1 MANLEEIVNFCDELL
16 DAQAFEDYCPNGL
29 QVPGREEVRTIVS
42 GVSASR
48 ELFERAAELDA
59 DLILAHHGLIWG
71 RTPTVI
77 DRAAKA
83 RLELLFSRDC
93 SLLAYHLPL
102 DGHAEIGNNAL
113 LAAAIGCERQQPF
126 GQLGAKTIGVAGFL
140 AGDGI
145 RIDELASRT
154 AAACGDR
161 QSLVFDGGPDQIKS
175 VAIVSGAGSSYLDD
189 AIRAGF
195 DAFITGEPAERVM
208 NESREGG
215 IHFIA
220 AGHYATETLGV
231 QRLGELIAERF
242 GVSHEFIDVPNPI

>member
-1 MANLEEIVNFCDELL
+1 MADLEEIVNFCDELL

-29 QVPGREEVRTIVS
+29 QVPGRSEVAKIVS
-42 GVSASR
+42 GVSASL
-48 ELFERAAELDA
+48 ELFERAAEFEG
-59 DLILAHHGLIWG
+59 DLVLAHHGLIWG

-77 DRAAKA
+77 DRAAKR

-113 LAAAIGCERQQPF
+113 IATAIGCERQQPF
-126 GQLGAKTIGVAGFL
+126 GQLGSKTIGVAGFF

-145 RIDELASRT
+145 TIDQLAART
-154 AAACGDR
+154 SAACGDR
-161 QSLVFDGGPDQIKS
+161 EPLVFDGGPEQIKS

-189 AIRAGF
+189 AIKAGF

-208 NESREGG
+208 NESREGAV
-215 IHFIA
+215 HFIA

-231 QRLGELIAERF
+231 QRLGDLIAERF
-242 GVSHEFIDVPNPI
+242 DVNHQFIDVPNPI

>member
-1 MANLEEIVNFCDELL
+1 VNFCDELL

-29 QVPGREEVRTIVS
+29 QVPGRSEVSTIVS
-42 GVSASR
+42 GVSASL
-48 ELFERAAELDA
+48 ELFEQAAELDA

-77 DRAAKA
+77 DRAARR
-83 RLELLFSRDC
+83 RLELLFARDC

-113 LAAAIGCERQQPF
+113 LAAAIGCGRQQPF
-126 GQLGAKTIGVAGFL
+126 GQLGAKTIGVAGFFPD
-140 AGDGI
+140 DGI
-145 RIDELASRT
+145 TSAELAART
-154 AAACGDR
+154 AAACGGR
-161 QSLVFDGGPDQIKS
+161 EPLVFDAGPDQIKS

-208 NESREGG
+208 NESREGK

-231 QRLGELIAERF
+231 QRLGEMIAERF
-242 GVSHEFIDVPNPI
+242 GISHQFVDVPNPI

>member
-1 MANLEEIVNFCDELL
+1 MATLEEIVNFCDELL
-16 DAQAFEDYCPNGL
+16 DAQAFDDYCPNGL
-29 QVPGREEVRTIVS
+29 QVPGGEEVRTIVS
-42 GVSASR
+42 GVSASL

-77 DRAAKA
+77 DRAAKR

-113 LAAAIGCERQQPF
+113 IAAAIGCERQQPF
-126 GQLGAKTIGVAGFL
+126 GQLGSKTIGVGGFF

-145 RIDELASRT
+145 TLDQLAART
-154 AAACGDR
+154 SAACGDR
-161 QSLVFDGGPDQIKS
+161 EPLVFDGGPEQIKS

-189 AIRAGF
+189 AIKAGF

-208 NESREGG
+208 NESREGAV
-215 IHFIA
+215 HFIA

-231 QRLGELIAERF
+231 RRLGELIAERF
-242 GVSHEFIDVPNPI
+242 GVSHQFVDVPNPI

>member
-16 DAQAFEDYCPNGL
+16 DAQSFEDYCPNGL
-29 QVPGREEVRTIVS
+29 QVPGRSDVTAIVS
-42 GVSASR
+42 GVSASL
-48 ELFERAAELDA
+48 ELFERSAELNA

-77 DRAAKA
+77 DRAAKR

-113 LAAAIGCERQQPF
+113 IAAALGCERQQPF
-126 GQLGAKTIGVAGFL
+126 GQLGARTIGVAGFFP
-140 AGDGI
+140 GDGI
-145 RIDELASRT
+145 SIGELATRS
-154 AAACGDR
+154 AAICDER
-161 QSLVFDGGPDQIKS
+161 EPLVFDGGPELIKS
-175 VAIVSGAGSSYLDD
+175 VAVVSGAGSPYLDD
-189 AIRAGF
+189 AIKAGF

-208 NESREGG
+208 NESREGR

-231 QRLGELIAERF
+231 QHLGEMIAERF
-242 GVSHEFIDVPNPI
+242 DVSHQFVDVPNPI

>member
-1 MANLEEIVNFCDELL
+1 MAELEEIVNFCDELL
-16 DAQAFEDYCPNGL
+16 DAAAFEDYCPNGL
-29 QVPGREEVRTIVS
+29 QVPGRSEVTTIVS
-42 GVSASR
+42 GVSASL
-48 ELFERAAELDA
+48 ELFERAAELEA

-77 DRAAKA
+77 DRAARR
-83 RLELLFSRDC
+83 RLEALFTSDC

-113 LAAAIGCERQQPF
+113 IAAAIGCERQQPF
-126 GQLGAKTIGVAGFL
+126 GQLGSKSIGVGGFF

-145 RIDELASRT
+145 TIDQLVAQTS
-154 AAACGDR
+154 AACVDR
-161 QSLVFDGGPDQIKS
+161 EPLAFDGGPERIKS

-189 AIRAGF
+189 AIKAGF

-220 AGHYATETLGV
+220 AGHYATETLAV

-242 GVSHEFIDVPNPI
+242 GVSHQFIDVPNPI

>member
-29 QVPGREEVRTIVS
+29 QVPGRSEVSTIVS
-42 GVSASR
+42 GVSASL

-59 DLILAHHGLIWG
+59 DLILTHHGLIWG

-77 DRAAKA
+77 DRAAKR
-83 RLELLFSRDC
+83 RLELLFARDC

-113 LAAAIGCERQQPF
+113 IAAALGCDRQQPF
-126 GQLGAKTIGVAGFL
+126 GQLGSETIGVGGFF

-145 RIDELASRT
+145 TIDQLAART
-154 AAACGDR
+154 SAACGDR
-161 QSLVFDGGPDQIKS
+161 EPLVFDGGPAKIKS
-175 VAIVSGAGSSYLDD
+175 VAIVSGAGYSYLDD
-189 AIRAGF
+189 AITAGF

-208 NESREGG
+208 NESREGAV
-215 IHFIA
+215 HFIA

-231 QRLGELIAERF
+231 RRLGELIAERF
-242 GVSHEFIDVPNPI
+242 GVSHQFIDVPNPI

>member
-1 MANLEEIVNFCDELL
+1 MAKLDEIVNFCDELL
-16 DAQAFEDYCPNGL
+16 DAQSFEDYCPNGL
-29 QVPGREEVRTIVS
+29 QVPGRSEVSTIVS
-42 GVSASR
+42 GVSASL
-48 ELFERAAELDA
+48 ELFERVAELDG
-59 DLILAHHGLIWG
+59 DLVLAHHGLIWG

-77 DRAAKA
+77 DRAAKR

-113 LAAAIGCERQQPF
+113 IAAAIGCERQQPF
-126 GQLGAKTIGVAGFL
+126 GQLGAKTIGVAGFFP
-140 AGDGI
+140 ADGI
-145 RIDELASRT
+145 SIAELAART
-154 AAACGDR
+154 STACGGR
-161 QSLVFDGGPDQIKS
+161 EPLVFDGGPEQIRS

-189 AIRAGF
+189 AIKAGF

-208 NESREGG
+208 NESREGA

-231 QRLGELIAERF
+231 RRLGELIAERF
-242 GVSHEFIDVPNPI
+242 GVSHEFIDIPNPI

>member
-1 MANLEEIVNFCDELL
+1 MATLEEIVNFCDELL
-16 DAQAFEDYCPNGL
+16 DAQAFDDYCPNGL
-29 QVPGREEVRTIVS
+29 QVPGGEEVRTIVS
-42 GVSASR
+42 GVSASL

-77 DRAAKA
+77 DRAAKR

-113 LAAAIGCERQQPF
+113 IAAAIGCERQQPF
-126 GQLGAKTIGVAGFL
+126 GQLGSKTIGVGGFF

-145 RIDELASRT
+145 TIDQLAAQTS
-154 AAACGDR
+154 AACGDR
-161 QSLVFDGGPDQIKS
+161 EPLVFDGGPVKIKS

-189 AIRAGF
+189 AIKAGF

-208 NESREGG
+208 NESREGAV
-215 IHFIA
+215 HFIA

-231 QRLGELIAERF
+231 RRLGELIAESF
-242 GVSHEFIDVPNPI
+242 GVSHHFIDVPNPI

>member
-16 DAQAFEDYCPNGL
+16 DAQSFEDYCPNGL
-29 QVPGREEVRTIVS
+29 QVPGSSEVRTIVS
-42 GVSASR
+42 GVSASL
-48 ELFERAAELDA
+48 ELFERAAELDGE
-59 DLILAHHGLIWG
+59 LILAHHGLIWG

-77 DRAAKA
+77 DRAAKR

-113 LAAAIGCERQQPF
+113 IAAAIGCERQQPF
-126 GQLGAKTIGVAGFL
+126 GQLGSKTIGVGGFFV
-140 AGDGI
+140 GDGI
-145 RIDELASRT
+145 TIDQLAART
-154 AAACGDR
+154 SAACGDR
-161 QSLVFDGGPDQIKS
+161 EPLVFDGGPEQIKS

-189 AIRAGF
+189 AIKAGF

-208 NESREGG
+208 NESREGAV
-215 IHFIA
+215 HFIA

-231 QRLGELIAERF
+231 RRLGELIAERF
-242 GVSHEFIDVPNPI
+242 GVSHQFVDIPNPI

>member
-16 DAQAFEDYCPNGL
+16 DAQSFEDYCPNGL
-29 QVPGREEVRTIVS
+29 QVPGRSDVTAIVS
-42 GVSASR
+42 GVSASL
-48 ELFERAAELDA
+48 ELFERSAELNA

-77 DRAAKA
+77 DRAAKR
-83 RLELLFSRDC
+83 RLELLFGSDC

-113 LAAAIGCERQQPF
+113 IAAAIGCERQQSF
-126 GQLGAKTIGVAGFL
+126 GWLGAQTIGVAGFFP
-140 AGDGI
+140 GDGI
-145 RIDELASRT
+145 SIGELTTRA
-154 AAACGDR
+154 AAACGER
-161 QSLVFDGGPDQIKS
+161 EPLVFDGGPELIKS
-175 VAIVSGAGSSYLDD
+175 VAVVSGAGSSYLDD
-189 AIRAGF
+189 AIKAGF

-208 NESREGG
+208 NESREGR

-231 QRLGELIAERF
+231 QHLGEMIAERF
-242 GVSHEFIDVPNPI
+242 DVSHQFVDVPNPI

>member
-29 QVPGREEVRTIVS
+29 QVPGRSEVSTIVS
-42 GVSASR
+42 GVSASV
-48 ELFERAAELDA
+48 EIFERAAEMDA

-77 DRAAKA
+77 DRAAKR
-83 RLELLFSRDC
+83 RLELLFARDC

-102 DGHAEIGNNAL
+102 DGHAEVGNNAL
-113 LAAAIGCERQQPF
+113 IAAALGCDRQQPF
-126 GQLGAKTIGVAGFL
+126 GQLGSKTIGVSGSFG
-140 AGDGI
+140 GDGI
-145 RIDELASRT
+145 TVEELAART
-154 AAACGDR
+154 AAACGGR
-161 QSLVFDGGPDQIKS
+161 EPLVFDGGPEQINS
-175 VAIVSGAGSSYLDD
+175 VAIVSGAGSPYLAE
-189 AIRAGF
+189 AINAGF

>member
-16 DAQAFEDYCPNGL
+16 DAQSFEDYCPNGL
-29 QVPGREEVRTIVS
+29 QVPGGEEVRTIVS
-42 GVSASR
+42 GVSASL

-77 DRAAKA
+77 DRAAKR

-113 LAAAIGCERQQPF
+113 IAAAIGCERQQPF
-126 GQLGAKTIGVAGFL
+126 GQLGSKTIGVGGFF

-145 RIDELASRT
+145 TIDQLAART
-154 AAACGDR
+154 SAACGDR
-161 QSLVFDGGPDQIKS
+161 EPLVFDGGPEQIKS

-189 AIRAGF
+189 AIKAGF

-208 NESREGG
+208 NESREGAV
-215 IHFIA
+215 HFIA

-231 QRLGELIAERF
+231 RRLGELIAERF
-242 GVSHEFIDVPNPI
+242 GVSHQFIDVPNPI

>member
-1 MANLEEIVNFCDELL
+1 MATLEEIVNFCDELL
-16 DAQAFEDYCPNGL
+16 DAQAFDDYCPNGL
-29 QVPGREEVRTIVS
+29 QVPGGEEVRTIVS
-42 GVSASR
+42 GVSASL

-77 DRAAKA
+77 DRAAKR

-102 DGHAEIGNNAL
+102 DGHAGIGNNAL
-113 LAAAIGCERQQPF
+113 IAAAIGCERQQPF
-126 GQLGAKTIGVAGFL
+126 GQLGSKTIGVGGFF

-145 RIDELASRT
+145 TIDQLAART
-154 AAACGDR
+154 SAACGDR
-161 QSLVFDGGPDQIKS
+161 EPLVFDGGPEKIKS

-189 AIRAGF
+189 AIKAGF

-208 NESREGG
+208 NESREGAV
-215 IHFIA
+215 HFIA

-231 QRLGELIAERF
+231 RRLGELIAERF
-242 GVSHEFIDVPNPI
+242 GVSHHFIDVPNPI

>member
-1 MANLEEIVNFCDELL
+1 MAELEEIVNFCDDLL

-29 QVPGREEVRTIVS
+29 QVPGRSEVTVVAS
-42 GVSASR
+42 GVSASL
-48 ELFERAAELDA
+48 ELFERAAELNA
-59 DLILAHHGLIWG
+59 ELILAHHGLIWG
-71 RTPTVI
+71 RAPTVI
-77 DRAAKA
+77 DRAARR

-113 LAAAIGCERQQPF
+113 IAAAIGCERRQPF
-126 GQLGAKTIGVAGFL
+126 GQLGAKTIGVAGFF
-140 AGDGI
+140 AGGGI
-145 RIDELASRT
+145 SINELAARA
-154 AAACGDR
+154 AAACGGR
-161 QSLVFDGGPDQIKS
+161 APLVFGGGPEQIKS

-189 AIRAGF
+189 AIKSGF

-208 NESREGG
+208 NESREGA

-242 GVSHEFIDVPNPI
+242 GLSHQFIDIPNPI

>member
-1 MANLEEIVNFCDELL
+1 MGNLEEIVNFCDELL

-29 QVPGREEVRTIVS
+29 QVPGRSEVATIVS
-42 GVSASR
+42 GVSASL
-48 ELFERAAELDA
+48 ELFERAAELGA

-77 DRAAKA
+77 DRAARR

-102 DGHAEIGNNAL
+102 DGHGEIGNNAL
-113 LAAAIGCERQQPF
+113 IAAAIGCESQQPF
-126 GQLGAKTIGVAGFL
+126 GQLGSKTIGVAGFF

-145 RIDELASRT
+145 TIDELAART
-154 AAACGDR
+154 SNACGGR
-161 QSLVFDGGPDQIKS
+161 GPLLFDGGPTQVRS
-175 VAIVSGAGSSYLDD
+175 VAIVSGAGSNYLDD
-189 AIRAGF
+189 AIKSDF

-220 AGHYATETLGV
+220 AGHYATETLAV
-231 QRLGELIAERF
+231 QRLGDLISERF
-242 GVSHEFIDVPNPI
+242 GVSHHFVDVPNPI

>member
-16 DAQAFEDYCPNGL
+16 DAQAFDDYCPNGL
-29 QVPGREEVRTIVS
+29 QVPGGEEVRTIVS
-42 GVSASR
+42 GVSASL

-77 DRAAKA
+77 DRAAKR
-83 RLELLFSRDC
+83 RLELLFGRDC

-113 LAAAIGCERQQPF
+113 IAAAIGSERQQPF
-126 GQLGAKTIGVAGFL
+126 GQLGSKTIGVGGFF

-145 RIDELASRT
+145 TIDQLAAQTS
-154 AAACGDR
+154 AACGDR
-161 QSLVFDGGPDQIKS
+161 EPLVFDGGPEKIKS
-175 VAIVSGAGSSYLDD
+175 VAIVSGAGSPYLDD
-189 AIRAGF
+189 AIKAGF

-208 NESREGG
+208 NESREGE
-215 IHFIA
+215 INFIA

-242 GVSHEFIDVPNPI
+242 GVSHKFVDIPNPI

>member
-1 MANLEEIVNFCDELL
+1 MADLEEIVNFCDALL

-29 QVPGREEVRTIVS
+29 QVPGRDQVAVLVS
-42 GVSASR
+42 GVSASL
-48 ELFERAAELDA
+48 ELFERAGELDA

-71 RTPTVI
+71 RSPTAI
-77 DRAAKA
+77 DRAAKR
-83 RLELLFSRDC
+83 RLELLFNRDC

-113 LAAAIGCERQQPF
+113 IAAAIGCETHQPF
-126 GQLGAKTIGVAGFL
+126 GQFGATTIGVAGFFG
-140 AGDGI
+140 GDGVNI
-145 RIDELASRT
+145 AELTART
-154 AAACGDR
+154 AAACGGR
-161 QSLVFDGGPDQIKS
+161 EPLVFDTGPQRVTS
-175 VAIVSGAGSSYLDD
+175 VAIVSGAGSPYLDE
-189 AIRAGF
+189 AIAAGF

-208 NESREGG
+208 NQSREGG

-242 GVSHEFIDVPNPI
+242 DVQHQFVDLPNPI